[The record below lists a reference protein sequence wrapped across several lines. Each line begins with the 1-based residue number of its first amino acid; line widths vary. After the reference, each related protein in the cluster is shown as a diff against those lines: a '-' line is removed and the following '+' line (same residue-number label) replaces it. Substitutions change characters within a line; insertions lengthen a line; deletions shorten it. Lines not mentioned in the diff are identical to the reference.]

1 VAARTRKTALIASSL
16 AHLDDLFHHPG
27 RWVGHDGGIENLF
40 SPLFS
45 PGDTREDRGGHQVP
59 VVRLARHRIRLED
72 GHLVGVAIAGRGMPL
87 VVAHGFTGE
96 GVLYAQTL
104 WRLVSMGFKVVAID
118 TAGHGRTPLPKR
130 EPFRLGSYI
139 DVLERSLDHLG
150 IRRAVFMGH
159 SMGGR
164 LALEVTG
171 RTPER
176 AVALVLLDAIAGKAW
191 DRTVASW
198 FRCPV
203 GIATLVGR
211 LTVDTLTTIPLTDW
225 DQTAKLLS
233 LMTRSAVQSIRP
245 GRLIAPGLAI
255 LLAGDSASVLDRT
268 AAAGVPGIVVHGA
281 GDLGVPLAAAR
292 DAARRLHAPLV
303 VVRGARH
310 SWVLRD
316 PETLPSIFADL
327 LDSSLGEA
335 WRAAVLRAGLD
346 PGAATLTEIE
356 AAMCEPRPLLAELTP
371 PLQFVSRGPR
381 RKPPTFRWTIEQ
393 AS

>member
-1 VAARTRKTALIASSL
+1 VAKDDQGAS
-16 AHLDDLFHHPG
+16 
-27 RWVGHDGGIENLF
+27 
-40 SPLFS
+40 
-45 PGDTREDRGGHQVP
+45 QVP
-59 VVRLARHRIRLED
+59 VVRLARHRIRLDD

-87 VVAHGFTGE
+87 VVAHGFTAE

-130 EPFRLGSYI
+130 NPFRLESYV

-164 LALEVTG
+164 LALEVTS

-176 AVALVLLDAIAGKAW
+176 AVALVLLDAIAGKPW
-191 DRTVASW
+191 DDTVAGW
-198 FRCPV
+198 FRCPLSMAV
-203 GIATLVGR
+203 LVGR
-211 LTVDTLTTIPLTDW
+211 LTVDTVTTIPITDR

-233 LMTRSAVQSIRP
+233 LMTRTAVQSIRP
-245 GRLIAPGLAI
+245 GRLLAPGLAI
-255 LLAGDSASVLDRT
+255 LMAGDTAAVLDR
-268 AAAGVPGIVVHGA
+268 AAAGGVPAAVVHGA
-281 GDLGVPLAAAR
+281 GDLGVPLDSAR
-292 DAARRLHAPLV
+292 DAARRLRAPLV

-316 PETLPSIFADL
+316 PETLPGIFADL

-335 WRAAVLRAGLD
+335 WRAAVRRAGLD
-346 PGAATLTEIE
+346 PGAATLSEIE
-356 AAMCEPRPLLAELTP
+356 DAMCEPRPLLAELTP

-381 RKPPTFRWTIEQ
+381 RKPPTFRWTFEPP
-393 AS
+393 S